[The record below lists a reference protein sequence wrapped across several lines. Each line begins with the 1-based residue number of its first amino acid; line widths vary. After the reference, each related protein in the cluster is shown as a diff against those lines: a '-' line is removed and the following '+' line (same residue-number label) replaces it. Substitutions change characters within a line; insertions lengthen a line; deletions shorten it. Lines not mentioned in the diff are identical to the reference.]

1 MMKINFIQNDLLFKY
16 SKNLGDKELFK
27 LFNISRGK
35 EKEYLKIKRIEY
47 KNHIVKGK
55 ALDNNNIIK
64 LVYKIDEKNKETK
77 ILKKKICNNK

>member
-1 MMKINFIQNDLLFKY
+1 MKINFIQNDLLFKY

-64 LVYKIDEKNKETK
+64 LVYKVDEKNKETK